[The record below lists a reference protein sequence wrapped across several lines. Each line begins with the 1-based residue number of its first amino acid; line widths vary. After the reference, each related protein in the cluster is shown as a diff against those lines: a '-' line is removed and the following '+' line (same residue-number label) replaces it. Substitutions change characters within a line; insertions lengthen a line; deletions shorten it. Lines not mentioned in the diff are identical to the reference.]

1 VLKFVDQF
9 GKYVEIAGFKDV
21 DANAAGVLKA
31 ARTKE
36 NSKADIQFFD
46 AKLIATWEHLYFAA
60 LNALT
65 AFRNGYNIS
74 KSLAMETLL
83 YASAQ
88 HQIRKAMQ
96 LVGIKPLSSKIAVLI
111 IGEHAETV
119 KITLELVQKKLKG
132 KRDDKILELT
142 QAKVKNMIEAFEIS
156 ATELHVT
163 MKRGLQAKA
172 LTELII
178 ERMALLATH
187 R

>member
-1 VLKFVDQF
+1 VLKFFDEF
-9 GKYVEIAGFKDV
+9 GKYIEIAGFKNV
-21 DANAAGVLKA
+21 NANAAKVLKGV
-31 ARTKE
+31 RTEEK
-36 NSKADIQFFD
+36 SKVEVQFFD

-65 AFRNGYNIS
+65 AFQNGYNIS

-96 LVGIKPLSSKIAVLI
+96 LFGTKTLSSKIAVLI

-119 KITLELVQKKLKG
+119 KTTLELVQNELGG
-132 KRDDKILELT
+132 KRDDKVLELT
-142 QAKVKNMIEAFEIS
+142 QAKLKNIIRTFEIS

-163 MKRGLQAKA
+163 MKRGLPTTAF
-172 LTELII
+172 TELVI

>member
-1 VLKFVDQF
+1 
-9 GKYVEIAGFKDV
+9 
-21 DANAAGVLKA
+21 
-31 ARTKE
+31 
-36 NSKADIQFFD
+36 
-46 AKLIATWEHLYFAA
+46 
-60 LNALT
+60 
-65 AFRNGYNIS
+65 
-74 KSLAMETLL
+74 
-83 YASAQ
+83 
-88 HQIRKAMQ
+88 MQ

-119 KITLELVQKKLKG
+119 KTTLELVQKKLKG
-132 KRDDKILELT
+132 KRDDKVLELT

-163 MKRGLQAKA
+163 MKRGLQTKA